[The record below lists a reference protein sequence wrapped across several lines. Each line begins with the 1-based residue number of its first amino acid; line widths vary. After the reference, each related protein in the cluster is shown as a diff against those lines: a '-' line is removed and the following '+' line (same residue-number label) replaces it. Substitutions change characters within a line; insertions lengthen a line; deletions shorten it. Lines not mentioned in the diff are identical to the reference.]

1 MSSGSR
7 DRSGAGFPVGLTLV
21 TAVALA
27 ILVSLGFW
35 QVQRLHW
42 KEGLLARVHALQA
55 APPRPLG
62 AVLGQIKAGADAD
75 YTRVTADCPD
85 VETGRFLKLWAVPD
99 ARSGFRIITACR
111 LEAAPY
117 GSILVDRGFI
127 IQDDALKLAPGQGA
141 RLAGPV
147 TGVLRTGDKPNFVTP
162 PNQPAQNLWYSRD
175 IPAMA
180 RALGASSPAPVFLM
194 LESPAPKGLAPT
206 PAALPSEIPNNHLQY
221 AITWFGLA
229 AALAGVY
236 LASLWRRR
244 QG

>member
-1 MSSGSR
+1 MTTTSR
-7 DRSGAGFPVGLTLV
+7 TAGAGFPVGLTLV
-21 TAVALA
+21 TAIALA

-42 KEGLLARVHALQA
+42 KESLLARVHALQA
-55 APPRPLG
+55 APPRPLDG
-62 AVLGQIKAGADAD
+62 VLRQLGAGAEAD

-85 VETGRFLKLWAVPD
+85 IETGPFLKLWAVPD

-111 LEAAPY
+111 LSGAPY
-117 GSILVDRGFI
+117 GSILVDRGFT
-127 IQDDALKLAPGQGA
+127 IQDDAAKLAPGQGA
-141 RLAGPV
+141 RLAGPI
-147 TGVLRTGDKPNFVTP
+147 TGVLRSGDRPNFVTP

-175 IPAMA
+175 VPAMA
-180 RALGASSPAPVFLM
+180 RALGVNAPAPVFLM

-206 PAALPSEIPNNHLQY
+206 PAALPAEIPNNHLQY

>member
-1 MSSGSR
+1 
-7 DRSGAGFPVGLTLV
+7 LTLV
-21 TAVALA
+21 AAAALI
-27 ILVSLGFW
+27 ILIGLGVW

-42 KEGLLARVHALQA
+42 KEGVLARIHALQN
-55 APPRPLG
+55 APARPL
-62 AVLGQIKAGADAD
+62 AQVLRGGGDLD

-85 VETGRFLKLWAVPD
+85 IENSAFVKLWAVPD

-111 LEAAPY
+111 LASGRY

-127 IQDDALKLAPGQGA
+127 VQDDAAKLVPGQGV
-141 RLAGPV
+141 RLSGPII
-147 TGVLRTGDKPNFVTP
+147 GVLRGGDRGNAFTP
-162 PNQPAQNLWYSRD
+162 PSQPALNLWYARD

-180 RALGASSPAPVFLM
+180 RALGVSAPAPVFLM

-206 PAALPSEIPNNHLQY
+206 PAPLPADIPNNHLQY

-229 AALAGVY
+229 GALAGVY

-244 QG
+244 D